1 MGGTKY
7 KESFLASNR
16 VCHLSVAGSGNPL
29 SHLWSM
35 NSIDAVLA
43 KQISLGRIN
52 SMDFLMNYNSGLD
65 VLNE

>member
-1 MGGTKY
+1 
-7 KESFLASNR
+7 
-16 VCHLSVAGSGNPL
+16 
-29 SHLWSM
+29 M

-52 SMDFLMNYNSGLD
+52 SMDFLMNYNTALD